1 MIPATNSCRP
11 LSRSEPRMRG
21 DDPCDTDSARQDLI
35 DAFRREGI
43 DEVNGVPIEKF
54 VKVKEVVGT

>member
-1 MIPATNSCRP
+1 
-11 LSRSEPRMRG
+11 MRG